1 MVSFFRKEQFVNR
14 RILFILFLPLIL
26 LSLTLSPVLVAGE
39 KEDEGANS
47 SMAMALPKTHK
58 LTLTLV
64 EAGETSSFTMTIA
77 SRHFSMNLGDKHIA
91 LRGRLW
97 QGPGGGEL
105 LDYTLEFTQ
114 FVKVQ
119 ETLEHRRGSTWN
131 GSTHLRSGEPVEI
144 ATFLNGS
151 FTVRLEAQE

>member
-1 MVSFFRKEQFVNR
+1 MNR
-14 RILFILFLPLIL
+14 RILFLLSLPLIL
-26 LSLTLSPVLVAGE
+26 LNLTFSPVLAAGE
-39 KEDEGANS
+39 KEDEAANS
-47 SMAMALPKTHK
+47 SMTMALPETHV
-58 LTLTLV
+58 LTLTLI
-64 EAGETSSFTMTIA
+64 EGGETYAFSMTVA

-114 FVKVQ
+114 FVKGQ

-131 GSTHLRSGEPVEI
+131 GSTHLRYGEPVEI

-151 FTVRLEAQE
+151 FTVRLNAQE